1 MRPEITQFL
10 NSTEGQDR
18 VVLLR
23 ELILIEIGYRRR
35 SGETPNF
42 TDYSQRF
49 PEIEHAWLDRAL
61 LPTTLPDLAATT
73 FVDSRISATQT
84 IHGFEILGEL
94 GRGGMGV
101 VYKARDI
108 RLNRIVALKTLVG
121 GAFAAAADRER
132 FRREAEAIASLDH
145 PNIVPVYEVGAHA
158 GIPYFSMKYF
168 GGGSLARN
176 PRRPT
181 NDFRT
186 VARLLESTARA
197 VHHAH
202 QRGVLHRDLKPSNVL
217 LDEEGQPHVADFGLA
232 KRFDPQ
238 AGPTDASTIA
248 GTPAYM
254 APEQAAGRGELTTAS
269 DIYGLGV
276 ILYELLAGT
285 PPFDGNSP
293 LVVLRQL
300 TESSPQRPSL
310 RNPAVPRDLEII
322 SLKCLEREPRRRY
335 SSAQEL
341 ADDLERWQNDKPI
354 VARPA
359 PAYEVAWRLLRRHPL
374 VSCLAVLSA
383 AAFTALLVTLTVSNQ
398 RISHALAEECATREK
413 LSDALAREQQYLYFE
428 RVGSANRLWA
438 ANQTERAEQLL
449 DLCPEHLRQ
458 WEWHYLNRLRQPN
471 FVKLTDHTANVSAV
485 AMTNDGHQFA
495 TADSEGNV
503 RLWDATTRR
512 SVRTWATGK
521 SIVRLT
527 FSPDGSLLAAAR
539 WDAITVIPVAGGENR
554 SFNGGRWVAFNPDGT
569 RLAVAENDTVAI
581 YDWPSGRRVQ
591 TLTGHNQIVWA
602 CDFNRTG
609 DRIATTGGDQTVRI
623 WDVESGKPVGQP
635 QTFPQL
641 VYSLHYLSD
650 GRLFVAQ
657 HNESQ
662 LLDSDSGEVLARI
675 PIGVHGA
682 DRLAI
687 SPDDRYVAG
696 PMRDGTIK
704 VWNLKSF
711 EEEAAFRGHP
721 PYIGGMTFTR
731 DSTELISVGHDP
743 IVRIWKMTGRAES
756 RVLLRDRVLGG
767 LAFTLD
773 GRRIAVALASSG
785 SHMPETGRVRVLE
798 VDTGKE
804 LLRLDAL
811 GSPRFSPDDQWLATN
826 RADGS
831 VSIWDSNSG
840 REIRK
845 LAAPGHVSM
854 RIAFHPDG
862 RLLACGTRAGK
873 VLIWN
878 LASDEPP
885 LVLSGLAD
893 MVSSISFSPDGRK
906 LAACDRHGQVR
917 IWNDEWKE
925 TNQWEAEHAL
935 QAIAFSP
942 DNACLAMAGE
952 SSTVTIRNVNSGEN
966 THRLH
971 GHSDW
976 VMTLAYNPDGSRLIT
991 GSADETVK
999 IWDVASGDE
1008 VLTLSG
1014 LRGVALNVAADP
1026 TGRRIA
1032 VSESVVRVWET
1043 D

>member
-1 MRPEITQFL
+1 
-10 NSTEGQDR
+10 
-18 VVLLR
+18 
-23 ELILIEIGYRRR
+23 
-35 SGETPNF
+35 
-42 TDYSQRF
+42 
-49 PEIEHAWLDRAL
+49 
-61 LPTTLPDLAATT
+61 
-73 FVDSRISATQT
+73 
-84 IHGFEILGEL
+84 
-94 GRGGMGV
+94 
-101 VYKARDI
+101 
-108 RLNRIVALKTLVG
+108 
-121 GAFAAAADRER
+121 
-132 FRREAEAIASLDH
+132 
-145 PNIVPVYEVGAHA
+145 
-158 GIPYFSMKYF
+158 
-168 GGGSLARN
+168 
-176 PRRPT
+176 
-181 NDFRT
+181 
-186 VARLLESTARA
+186 
-197 VHHAH
+197 
-202 QRGVLHRDLKPSNVL
+202 
-217 LDEEGQPHVADFGLA
+217 
-232 KRFDPQ
+232 
-238 AGPTDASTIA
+238 
-248 GTPAYM
+248 
-254 APEQAAGRGELTTAS
+254 
-269 DIYGLGV
+269 
-276 ILYELLAGT
+276 
-285 PPFDGNSP
+285 
-293 LVVLRQL
+293 
-300 TESSPQRPSL
+300 
-310 RNPAVPRDLEII
+310 
-322 SLKCLEREPRRRY
+322 
-335 SSAQEL
+335 
-341 ADDLERWQNDKPI
+341 
-354 VARPA
+354 
-359 PAYEVAWRLLRRHPL
+359 
-374 VSCLAVLSA
+374 
-383 AAFTALLVTLTVSNQ
+383 
-398 RISHALAEECATREK
+398 
-413 LSDALAREQQYLYFE
+413 
-428 RVGSANRLWA
+428 
-438 ANQTERAEQLL
+438 
-449 DLCPEHLRQ
+449 
-458 WEWHYLNRLRQPN
+458 
-471 FVKLTDHTANVSAV
+471 
-485 AMTNDGHQFA
+485 
-495 TADSEGNV
+495 
-503 RLWDATTRR
+503 
-512 SVRTWATGK
+512 
-521 SIVRLT
+521 VRLT
-527 FSPDGSLLAAAR
+527 FSPDGSQLAAAR

-554 SFNGGRWVAFNPDGT
+554 RFNGGRWVAFNPDGT